1 MASLRL
7 LALDQP
13 GYPQRLLD
21 LEKPPASIVVAGPMP
36 AGKTC
41 AVVGTRKP
49 TPEALAFTRQ
59 LAQAIVEHGGIVVSG
74 GAVGIDAAAHEGAL
88 DAGGKTW
95 AIAATGHTQVFPP
108 EHARLFDRIAA
119 DGGAMIWPF
128 EASRKADPLSFFSRN
143 GVLVALSETVV
154 VVQAGI
160 PSGALNAAAW
170 ARRLGRPTWAVCPPP
185 WTSGFAG
192 CALMLD
198 RGARPLTSV
207 GMWLRAVGL
216 VRSGSRGRTTSP
228 PTSTAIS
235 TAAEIPSSTPLL
247 DRALTPSERVLLDA
261 LSATRQHVDEIAA
274 KSGLCIATVATALL
288 TLALENVVVEGPEG
302 FFRRTKAG

>member
-36 AGKTC
+36 AGKTF

-59 LAQAIVEHGGIVVSG
+59 LAQEIVKHGGIVVSG

-95 AIAATGHTQVFPP
+95 AIAATGHAQVFPP
-108 EHARLFDRIAA
+108 EHATLFDRIAA
-119 DGGAMIWPF
+119 EGGTMIWPF

-170 ARRLGRPTWAVCPPP
+170 ARRLGRPLWAVCPPP

-198 RGARPLTSV
+198 RGARPLTSI

-216 VRSGSRGRTTSP
+216 VRSGKVASTSP
-228 PTSTAIS
+228 STTTALS
-235 TAAEIPSSTPLL
+235 TPNEIPASIPLL
-247 DRALTPSERVLLDA
+247 DRALTPPERVLLDA